1 MGGEDDNGRRRAA
14 PTDIDDSHARTGLFG
29 ASFCIFCGALHGLQ
43 RALGRDDE
51 CARCGSPLYPAER
64 HRLDYSGQRMVQR
77 MPKNGRV
84 LLYVG
89 WPQSEPFAAELRDLS
104 LNGMRLSAASDVP
117 VNQVVKVDSELC
129 RALARVAHCERDA
142 GSAERWTI
150 GLEFLTLKF
159 VNNRGS
165 FVSARV

>member
-1 MGGEDDNGRRRAA
+1 MSGKDEHHRRPPGHGDLDD
-14 PTDIDDSHARTGLFG
+14 TQARTGLFG
-29 ASFCIFCGALHGLQ
+29 ASYCIFCGALHGLQ

-51 CARCGSPLYPAER
+51 CARCASPLFPAER

-77 MPKNGRV
+77 IPKGGKV

-104 LNGMRLSAASDVP
+104 LNGMRLAAASDVP
-117 VNQVVKVDSELC
+117 VNQVVKVDGDLC

-142 GSAERWTI
+142 GSAGGWTI

-159 VNNRGS
+159 LNKRGS
-165 FVSARV
+165 FVSARA

>member
-1 MGGEDDNGRRRAA
+1 MSGKHENHRRPPVHGELDD
-14 PTDIDDSHARTGLFG
+14 THARTGLFG

-51 CARCGSPLYPAER
+51 CARCASPLFPAQR

-77 MPKNGRV
+77 MPKTGKV

-89 WPQSEPFAAELRDLS
+89 WPQAEPFAAQLRDLS
-104 LNGMRLSAASDVP
+104 LNGMQVAAASSVP
-117 VNQVVKVDSELC
+117 VNQVVKVDSDRC
-129 RALARVAHCERDA
+129 RALARVAHCERDPSSA
-142 GSAERWTI
+142 GRWTI

-159 VNNRGS
+159 ADSRGS